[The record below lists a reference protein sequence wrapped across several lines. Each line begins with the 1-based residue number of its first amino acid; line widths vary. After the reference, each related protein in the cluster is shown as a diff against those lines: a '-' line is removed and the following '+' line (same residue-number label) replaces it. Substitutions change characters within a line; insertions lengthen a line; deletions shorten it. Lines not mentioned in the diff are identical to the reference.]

1 MRFSCSPGKY
11 VGQDSISYIL
21 LQGLY
26 SIPVQHFAIFYTHSN
41 KDATQQNH
49 YFSPKDKCQVPH
61 PQQDARC
68 FCPPCISANP
78 QNTCFVTHRKCR
90 AAKQEV
96 AVREH
101 RKPSGAL
108 PLPITI
114 HPAGPNICMV
124 CLPNSDRVR
133 CLHEPRCR
141 QHRCCHLF

>member
-1 MRFSCSPGKY
+1 MQHFF
-11 VGQDSISYIL
+11 ISYMN
-21 LQGLY
+21 
-26 SIPVQHFAIFYTHSN
+26 SN

-49 YFSPKDKCQVPH
+49 HFSPEGKHQVPH

-68 FCPPCISANP
+68 FCPQRVSANP
-78 QNTCFVTHRKCR
+78 QNTCIVTHRKCR

-101 RKPSGAL
+101 RKSSGHPSH
-108 PLPITI
+108 PITV
-114 HPAGPNICMV
+114 HAAGPNICMV

-141 QHRCCHLF
+141 QHCCCHLFQGLSSV